1 MQASILDSCKGYFQA
16 IANRAPAQTKQLQ
29 PAITISRQ
37 AGAGAVTI
45 GKLAL
50 EILQNRHRGP
60 VPWTL
65 FDRNLVEKVIADH
78 ALPERLRQFMPED
91 KSGSVN
97 SMIEEALGLHPD
109 LQTLVEDTVDT
120 VLRLASIGNSIIIG
134 RGGNII
140 TARLP
145 NVLHVRLV
153 APLESRI
160 RRIRR
165 GLNLTDREAALY
177 IRSADRGR
185 ERYVK
190 KYFNEN
196 TADPLGYHIVLNT
209 GMIPDERAA
218 RMIADAARLF
228 AQ

>member
-1 MQASILDSCKGYFQA
+1 MQAPLLDSCKGYFQA
-16 IANRAPAQTKQLQ
+16 LAKRPYAHQAVPE
-29 PAITISRQ
+29 PSITISRE
-37 AGAGAVTI
+37 AGAGALTI

-50 EILQNRHRGP
+50 DILRQDHQSA

-65 FDRNLVEKVIADH
+65 FDRNLVEKVIVDH
-78 ALPERLRQFMPED
+78 ALPERLGQFMPED
-91 KSGSVN
+91 KSDYVN
-97 SMIEEALGLHPD
+97 SMIEEILGLHPD
-109 LQTLVEDTVDT
+109 PHTLVEHTIDTI
-120 VLRLASIGNSIIIG
+120 LRVAAVGNAVVVG

-165 GLNLTDREAALY
+165 LRNLTEREARLY
-177 IRSADRGR
+177 IHAADRGR

-190 KYFNEN
+190 HYFNEDVAN
-196 TADPLGYHIVLNT
+196 PLQYHMVLNT
-209 GMIPDERAA
+209 GMIPDDHAA
-218 RMIADAARLF
+218 RIIAEAALHL